1 MEQQQRS
8 KTLSILIV
16 EDELA
21 AGEVIGRIIAMQF
34 PDAALYFA
42 EDGMVGEEL
51 FKKHLPDIV
60 VTDISM
66 PAKSG
71 IEMARE
77 IKAVQPATK
86 IIVLSAYNDLVF
98 QEQCREIG
106 IAAYLLKPLKVDQLL
121 AVIAACSEEIDA
133 AT

>member
-1 MEQQQRS
+1 MEQQRS

-16 EDELA
+16 EDDLA
-21 AGEVIGRIIAMQF
+21 AGEIISRMISLQY

-42 EDGMVGEEL
+42 EDGSVGEEL
-51 FKKHLPDIV
+51 FRKHLPEIV
-60 VTDISM
+60 VTDIGM
-66 PAKSG
+66 PAKNG

-106 IAAYLLKPLKVDQLL
+106 IAAYLLKPLDLDQLL
-121 AVIAACSEEIDA
+121 ASVAACIEGIGA
-133 AT
+133 AY